1 MAETVTGV
9 VEDPPDTTLTEHREV
24 DVRLTR
30 EINVISVVR
39 RDTMR
44 MTVEEAVVVVVDPG
58 KVNYLMSSL
67 NSICSIFTSI
77 LL

>member
-24 DVRLTR
+24 DVRLTQ

-39 RDTMR
+39 RDTML
-44 MTVEEAVVVVVDPG
+44 MTVEEVVVVVVDPG
-58 KVNYLMSSL
+58 KVHFML
-67 NSICSIFTSI
+67 
-77 LL
+77 

>member
-9 VEDPPDTTLTEHREV
+9 VEDHPDMTLTEHREV

-39 RDTMR
+39 RDTML
-44 MTVEEAVVVVVDPG
+44 MTVEEAVVVVVVDPG
-58 KVNYLMSSL
+58 KGDFML
-67 NSICSIFTSI
+67 
-77 LL
+77 

>member
-9 VEDPPDTTLTEHREV
+9 VEDPPDTTLTEHQEV

-39 RDTMR
+39 RDTML
-44 MTVEEAVVVVVDPG
+44 MTVEEVVVVVVDPG
-58 KVNYLMSSL
+58 KVYHLMSSL
-67 NSICSIFTSI
+67 NLMCSICTSI